1 MNIETLDGIFGIR
14 KKPGMYVGSTY
25 SEDGKMPKALVQLIR
40 EILANATDEAIDGY
54 GNHIEA
60 TLDEEK
66 NLFILKDNG
75 RGMPKGLGDDFS
87 KVINACTKLHASGKF
102 SDSNYKNKGITG
114 THGIGLKAVNAL
126 SKFFKIRA
134 TSTWV
139 DKKGK
144 LCGLEEYEVEF
155 HINDVLSK
163 KILNRYDLKNLK
175 QKDNTTYLYRGVEI
189 KTGTEVSFIPDDGTI
204 DEKDEMKVFSNSKI
218 ILSELQDLF
227 KTSAFLTPSVELK
240 LNDTIWCYSNG
251 LRDFVDIQTEG
262 LSLIKD
268 ASFDFNSDIEIAK
281 HSFNVSGSLTFTN
294 EINEKIVSFANGVKT
309 IHGGTHLKG
318 FLNGITKA
326 INEYLRDKKLS
337 KDANILKSG
346 VNANHVTQG
355 LFVAFHTKIPGNI
368 LSFEGQTKETLGTAS
383 AKMATEEVIYREM
396 IKWLYDN
403 PKAANEVVN
412 NILESKRYADLEEK
426 NKKTLKQAKDIKSK
440 SLNISPKFKNC
451 SSKKAEDRELFL
463 VEGDSASNI
472 GRDAKFQAVLPLK
485 GKVLNVYGTHL
496 SKALQN
502 EEISTIASVLGA
514 GVGKTFDIGKI
525 KFHKVIIATDADAD
539 GFHIRTLLITLFQKL
554 FPGLIEQGYVYITI
568 PPLYVATT
576 VKKGKVEKLYFYSET
591 EKNKSK
597 VDLSKYSL
605 QRFKGLG
612 EMNPSQ
618 AKEFLAQP
626 STRKIKRLEI
636 KDVALSNKALKITMG
651 NNTNLRK
658 DWINTLEMN
667 LN

>member
-14 KKPGMYVGSTY
+14 KKPGMYVGSTH

-139 DKKGK
+139 DKKSK

-175 QKDNTTYLYRGVEI
+175 QKDNTTYFYNGKEI
-189 KTGTEVSFIPDDGTI
+189 KTGTEVSFIPDDGNI

-218 ILSELQDLF
+218 ILEELQDLF

-240 LNDTIWCYSNG
+240 LNNKIWCYDNG

-268 ASFDFNSDIEIAK
+268 ASFDFNSDIEISK
-281 HSFNVSGSLTFTN
+281 HSFNISGSLTFTN
-294 EINEKIVSFANGVKT
+294 EITEKIVSFANGVKT

-346 VNANHVTQG
+346 VSVNHVTQG

-403 PKAANEVVN
+403 PKAANEVIN

-514 GVGKTFDIGKI
+514 GVGKTFDIGKV

-651 NNTNLRK
+651 NDTNLRK

>member
-14 KKPGMYVGSTY
+14 KKPGMYVGSTH

-139 DKKGK
+139 DKKSK

-189 KTGTEVSFIPDDGTI
+189 QTGTEVSFIPDDGTI

-240 LNDTIWCYSNG
+240 LNDTIWCYGNG

-346 VNANHVTQG
+346 VNVNHVTQG

-514 GVGKTFDIGKI
+514 GVGKTFDIRKV

-651 NNTNLRK
+651 NDTNLRK

>member
-14 KKPGMYVGSTY
+14 KKPGMYVGSTH

-60 TLDEEK
+60 TLDKEK

-134 TSTWV
+134 ISTWV

-144 LCGLEEYEVEF
+144 FCGLEEYEVEF

-175 QKDNTTYLYRGVEI
+175 QKGNTTYLYRGVEI

-240 LNDTIWCYSNG
+240 LNDTIWCYGNG

-318 FLNGITKA
+318 FFNGITKA

-514 GVGKTFDIGKI
+514 GVGKTFDIEKV

-651 NNTNLRK
+651 NDTNLRK

>member
-14 KKPGMYVGSTY
+14 KKPGMYVGSTH

-139 DKKGK
+139 DKKSK

-175 QKDNTTYLYRGVEI
+175 QKDNTTYFYNGKEI
-189 KTGTEVSFIPDDGTI
+189 KTGTEVSFIPDDGNI

-218 ILSELQDLF
+218 ILEELQDLF

-240 LNDTIWCYSNG
+240 LNNKIWCYDNG

-268 ASFDFNSDIEIAK
+268 ASFDFNSDIEISK
-281 HSFNVSGSLTFTN
+281 HSFNISGSLTFTN
-294 EINEKIVSFANGVKT
+294 EITEKIVSFANGVKT

-346 VNANHVTQG
+346 VSVNHVTQG

-403 PKAANEVVN
+403 PKAANEVIN

-514 GVGKTFDIGKI
+514 GVGKTFDIKQV

-597 VDLSKYSL
+597 VNLSKYSL

-651 NNTNLRK
+651 NDTNLRK